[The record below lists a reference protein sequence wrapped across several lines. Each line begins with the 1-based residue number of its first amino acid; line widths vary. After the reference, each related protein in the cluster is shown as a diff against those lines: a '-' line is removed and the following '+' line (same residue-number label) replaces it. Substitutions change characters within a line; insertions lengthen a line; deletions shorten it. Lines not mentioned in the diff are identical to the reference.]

1 MNIYRNAK
9 PNEFI
14 LKRDSDGR
22 ETFETRGIVFAVGG
36 GCGTS
41 ETRLLPID
49 VGVDDARLCKVI
61 EVAESLG
68 FWVPGNR
75 PSHGESPFSMQVYVL

>member
-1 MNIYRNAK
+1 MTYRNAK

-22 ETFETRGIVFAVGG
+22 ETFETRGVVFAVGG

-41 ETRLLPID
+41 D
-49 VGVDDARLCKVI
+49 
-61 EVAESLG
+61 G

-75 PSHGESPFSMQVYVL
+75 PKRGESPFSMQVYVS